1 METTHLIEV
10 INLSKIYH
18 MGTQQVRAVDNVS
31 FCIEKG
37 ELVCIMG
44 PSGSGKSTLM
54 GLLGCLDGPTSGTY
68 LLDGEDVS
76 NLSEN
81 RRAEIRNRRIGFV
94 FQDFSLLPHAS
105 ARENVE
111 LPLIY
116 GPWQDRTQ
124 RAQHALEL
132 VGLADRWHH
141 RPSELS
147 GGQQQRVA
155 IARALVTEPDVLM
168 ADEPTG
174 NLDTASGEEILR
186 IFHQLHSQGKTV
198 IIVTHDPQI
207 SEHAERILR
216 LLDGK
221 LVSDERNAP
230 THAAQAAAGEGAP

>member
-10 INLSKIYH
+10 INLSKTYH
-18 MGTQQVRAVDNVS
+18 MGTQQVHAVDNVTFS
-31 FCIEKG
+31 IDKG

-54 GLLGCLDGPTSGTY
+54 NLLGCLDGPTSGTY
-68 LLDGEDVS
+68 LLDGQEIS

-81 RRAEIRNRRIGFV
+81 RRAEIRNRHIGFV
-94 FQDFSLLPHAS
+94 FQDFSLLPQAT

-116 GPWQDRTQ
+116 GPWHDRAQ

-132 VGLADRWHH
+132 VGLAERWHH
-141 RPSELS
+141 RPNELS

-174 NLDTASGEEILR
+174 NLDTTTGEEILQ

-198 IIVTHDPQI
+198 IIVTHDPQV
-207 SEHAERILR
+207 SAHAERIIH

-221 LVSDERNAP
+221 LVGDERNTP
-230 THAAQAAAGEGAP
+230 VHAAEAATGEAAP